1 MNKRASASRVLRI
14 LAWGIVIVILLTT
27 LMLPLAAAKKKKKQ
41 KRSERLREIETVYV
55 VGSGLAVDYVRRGLM
70 DRTCFRPAPQNEADA
85 KLEIFEE
92 VGPCRRGVSSGLCLG
107 ITATL
112 RDLEGKKR
120 VLWFRRDDDFA
131 PARAIGVSRK
141 AADWVLWNLGGT
153 ACKGR
158 GLP

>member
-1 MNKRASASRVLRI
+1 MMSKRASVSQVLGI
-14 LAWGIVIVILLTT
+14 LAWGIVIAILLTT
-27 LMLPLAAAKKKKKQ
+27 LMLPFAAAKKKKKQ

-92 VGPCRRGVSSGLCLG
+92 VGPCRGGARGLCLG
-107 ITATL
+107 ISATL
-112 RDLEGKKR
+112 RDLEDKKR
-120 VLWFRRDDDFA
+120 VLWFRSDDDFA

>member
-1 MNKRASASRVLRI
+1 M
-14 LAWGIVIVILLTT
+14 AWGIVIAILLTT
-27 LMLPLAAAKKKKKQ
+27 LMLPLAVGKKKKKQ

-92 VGPCRRGVSSGLCLG
+92 VGPCRRGTRGLCLG
-107 ITATL
+107 ISATL
-112 RDLEGKKR
+112 RDLEDKKR

-131 PARAIGVSRK
+131 PARAMGVSRK

>member
-1 MNKRASASRVLRI
+1 MIA
-14 LAWGIVIVILLTT
+14 ILLTT
-27 LMLPLAAAKKKKKQ
+27 LMLPWAAAKKKKKQ

-55 VGSGLAVDYVRRGLM
+55 VGSGLAVDYVRWGLM

-92 VGPCRRGVSSGLCLG
+92 VGLCRGGARGHCLG
-107 ITATL
+107 ISATL
-112 RDLEGKKR
+112 RGLEDKR

-131 PARAIGVSRK
+131 PARAMGVSRK